1 MSFMLVAPEMLQ
13 TAAADA
19 AQIGSAVR
27 AGNLAAA
34 IPTTGLAAAGADEVS
49 AAIAALFGAHAQEYQ
64 AAAAQAATYH
74 EQFVGALTAAAT
86 TYAGAE
92 TSIASGLASAASK
105 AASNGFQDLVYGP
118 IHGTGQAWITSPLG
132 RALDPI
138 INAPTDLLLG
148 RDLIG
153 NGVAGTAGSPTG
165 GPGGLFFGDGGPGY
179 SPTGGVGAVGG
190 AGGAAGWIGN
200 GGAGGTG
207 FTNGMGGVG
216 GVGGWVMG
224 NGGMGGGGG
233 AGATGGTGGHAFFL
247 GNGGLGGAGGPGGAD
262 GAAGRGGL
270 FIGTG
275 GPGGPSA
282 QTIQIDFVRHAQSYG
297 NAANLI
303 DTAVP
308 GASLTQLGLTQA
320 NNIAGIL
327 QQQGPFAGIFESQLI
342 RAQQTAA
349 PLAGMPQMPIPQA
362 LSGLNEISAGIFE
375 GMPQIPAGIFYLVG
389 PLSWTLGFPLM
400 PNMGLGTQ
408 FNGVVF
414 DHGFTNALQAM
425 YSNAMANPTVIAA
438 NGKVTEVAFSSAFAI
453 ETGAL
458 MNVNN
463 PNPLLMLTHS
473 LPNTGVVQV
482 QGNPTDGWTLTN
494 WDGIPVGPATL
505 PTKLFVD
512 ARNLMMAPQFAG
524 FDIGASLLTGDPAT
538 ILNAVRGGINEVGAA
553 AFTFPYNVTRDL
565 MDAVAHTSIGGLQ
578 TELSGLI

>member
-1 MSFMLVAPEMLQ
+1 MLVAPDMLQ

-74 EQFVGALTAAAT
+74 EQFLSTLTAAAT
-86 TYAGAE
+86 TYGGAE
-92 TSIASGLASAASK
+92 ASIASGLAFSASR
-105 AASNGFQDLVYGP
+105 AASNGFQDFVYGP
-118 IHGTGQAWITSPLG
+118 IHGTGQAWINSPLG
-132 RALDPI
+132 QALDPI

-153 NGVAGTAGSPTG
+153 NGVAGTAASPTG
-165 GPGGLFFGDGGPGY
+165 GPGGLFVGDGGPGY
-179 SPTGGVGAVGG
+179 SPTGGGVGAVGG
-190 AGGAAGWIGN
+190 NGGAAGWIGN

-207 FTNGMGGVG
+207 FIGGIG
-216 GVGGWVMG
+216 GTGGIGGWLLG

-233 AGATGGTGGHAFFL
+233 AGAGGGPGGHAFFF
-247 GNGGLGGAGGPGGAD
+247 GNGGLGGAGGAGGAD
-262 GAAGRGGL
+262 GVAGRGGL
-270 FIGTG
+270 FLGTG
-275 GPGGPSA
+275 GPGGGGP
-282 QTIQIDFVRHAQSYG
+282 TIQIDFVRHGQSFG

-308 GASLTQLGLTQA
+308 GASLTQLGQDQA
-320 NNIAGIL
+320 SAIDAIL
-327 QQQGPFAGIFESQLI
+327 HTQGPFAGIWESQLI

-349 PLAGMPQMPIPQA
+349 PLAGMANMPIPQV
-362 LSGLNEISAGIFE
+362 LSGLNEINAGIFE
-375 GMPQIPAGIFYLVG
+375 GMPQIPAGLFYLVG
-389 PLSWTLGFPLM
+389 PLSWTLGFPLV
-400 PNMGLGTQ
+400 PNIGLGTQ

-425 YSNAMANPTVIAA
+425 YANAMANPTVLAA

-453 ETGAL
+453 ETGTL

-473 LPNTGVVQV
+473 LPNAGVVQV
-482 QGNPTDGWTLTN
+482 QGNPTDGWALVS
-494 WDGIPVGPATL
+494 WDGVPVGPATL

-512 ARNLMMAPQFAG
+512 ARNLVMAPQFAA
-524 FDIGASLLTGDPAT
+524 FDVGASFVTGDPAA
-538 ILNAVRGGINEVGAA
+538 IVNAVRGGINEVGAA

-565 MDAVAHTSIGGLQ
+565 MDAVAGTSIGGLQ